1 MLKVLVVEDD
11 MAFRELLEEALAIF
25 EYDVKSAIHAEQAI
39 TILETT
45 TFDVI
50 LTDIT
55 LGGMTGLELCKWFRE
70 KDKHTPVIVISG
82 HSDTITI
89 QEALNV
95 GVSDYITKPFRIT
108 DLPTII
114 NRNLLKPKR

>member
-25 EYDVKSAIHAEQAI
+25 DFDVTSAIHAEEAI
-39 TILETT
+39 TILEKI
-45 TFDVI
+45 TFDII

-55 LGGMTGLELCKWFRE
+55 LGGMTGLELCKWFRKKE
-70 KDKHTPVIVISG
+70 KQTPVIVISG
-82 HSDTITI
+82 HSDSVTI

-114 NRNLLKPKR
+114 NRNLIKI